1 MSNIRKSAQYL
12 VFKLLIAC
20 GLGLSACGGEAP
32 PEFASA
38 GSSRLADLLRAD
50 PEAGYA
56 LAIEARRFDFP
67 RDHGPHP
74 GFRNEWWY
82 FTGNLD
88 DSRGR
93 RFGYELTI
101 FRFALDAPAPP
112 VATASEPRSDWRSD
126 EVFIGHFAITDV
138 EAERFHVAERYARA
152 ALGLA
157 GATETPTRVW
167 VEDWSISRR
176 DADDAGGAEAAT
188 ETWQIEARQDDIGIS
203 LSLTPLK
210 APVLNGADGLSQKSA
225 EAGNASYYYSVPRLH
240 TEGTLSVA
248 GDVVAVSGL
257 SWLDREWGSSGLA
270 AYQQGWDWFA
280 LQLADGSDLMF
291 YQLRRQ
297 DGTADRWSAGTWSP
311 AHGEPTYLAQHEVSI
326 EVRDFWDSPLGG
338 RYPMAWTLIV
348 PVLDLDLRVDP
359 ALQAQELST
368 TVRYWEGAVNVTGQ
382 RNGQPVRGRGY
393 VELTGYAE
401 SVP

>member
-1 MSNIRKSAQYL
+1 MSYVAL
-12 VFKLLIAC
+12 AAC
-20 GLGLSACGGEAP
+20 SRESP
-32 PEFASA
+32 PETVMA
-38 GSSRLADLLRAD
+38 GSPRLADLLRAD
-50 PEAGYA
+50 PEGGYA
-56 LAIEARRFDFP
+56 LAVEARRFDFP

-74 GFRNEWWY
+74 GYRNEWWY

-88 DSRGR
+88 DSQGR

-101 FRFALDAPAPP
+101 FRFALEPP
-112 VATASEPRSDWRSD
+112 VAAPIEQRSDWRSN
-126 EVFIGHFAITDV
+126 EVFIGHFAVTDV
-138 EAERFHVAERYARA
+138 DEERFHVAERYSRA

-157 GATETPTRVW
+157 GATGTPTRVW

-176 DADDAGGAEAAT
+176 GGDNAGSSHAGP
-188 ETWQIEARQDDIGIS
+188 ETWQLEARQDDIGIS

-210 APVLNGADGLSQKSA
+210 APVLNGAGGLSQKSA
-225 EAGNASYYYSVPRLH
+225 EVGNASYYYSVPRLY

-248 GDVVAVSGL
+248 GDVIAVSGL

-311 AHGEPTYLAQHEVSI
+311 PNGEPMHLAGHDVTI
-326 EVRDFWDSPLGG
+326 EIRDFWDSPLGG
-338 RYPMAWTLIV
+338 RYPMAWTLAV
-348 PVLDLDLRVDP
+348 PPLDLELRVDP
-359 ALQAQELST
+359 ALKAQELAT
-368 TVRYWEGAVNVTGQ
+368 TVRYWEGAVDVSGQ
-382 RNGQPVRGRGY
+382 RNEQPVHGRGY
-393 VELTGYAE
+393 VELTGYAD
-401 SVP
+401 SVN

>member
-1 MSNIRKSAQYL
+1 MSNFIKVSQII
-12 VFKLLIAC
+12 VFKLFIAATI
-20 GLGLSACGGEAP
+20 GLAACSNEVP
-32 PEFASA
+32 PEAVSA
-38 GSSRLADLLRAD
+38 GSSRLAELLRAD

-56 LAIEARRFDFP
+56 LAIGARRFAFP

-88 DSRGR
+88 ASQGR

-101 FRFALDAPAPP
+101 FRFALEPP
-112 VATASEPRSDWRSD
+112 VAAASEPRSDWRSD
-126 EVFIGHFAITDV
+126 EVFIGHLAITDV
-138 EAERFHVAERYARA
+138 DGERFHVAERYSRA

-157 GATETPTRVW
+157 GATVTPTRVW
-167 VEDWSISRR
+167 VEDWSITRR
-176 DADDAGGAEAAT
+176 AANDVPGADAAT
-188 ETWQIEARQDDIGIS
+188 ETWQLEARQDDFGIS

-225 EAGNASYYYSVPRLH
+225 EVGNASYYYSVPRLH

-248 GDVVAVSGL
+248 GSAVAVAGL

-311 AHGEPTYLAQHEVSI
+311 PYGDPTHLAEHDVRI

-348 PVLDLDLRVDP
+348 PPLDLELRVDP
-359 ALQAQELST
+359 VLKAQELVT

-382 RNGQPVRGRGY
+382 RNGQPVHGRGY